1 MHCESNERRT
11 NQKLREPLNGR
22 LWMNT
27 LGWTLQIRDLYSL
40 EWDLTIKRPIQ
51 PREGPYK

>member
-11 NQKLREPLNGR
+11 NQKLREWYR

-27 LGWTLQIRDLYSL
+27 LGGTLQIRDLYSL